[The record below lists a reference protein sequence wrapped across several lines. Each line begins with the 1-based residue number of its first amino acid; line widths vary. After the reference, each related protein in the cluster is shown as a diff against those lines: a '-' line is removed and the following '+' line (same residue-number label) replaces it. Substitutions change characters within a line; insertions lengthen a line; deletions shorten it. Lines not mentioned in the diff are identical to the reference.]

1 MNRLRFGP
9 RYSLWLALALG
20 LSSAQGVLAAQPP
33 SEAAPK
39 AASGSLEATPKAA
52 SGSLQSA
59 AQQPK
64 PEALKLA
71 LKSAEEFLSAMDQR
85 DYASAWDQSAK
96 HFKASVSKEVWV
108 RMAGAAREP
117 LGEIKERR
125 AGLSRATKDLPKGP
139 VGEYIIINFETDI
152 AIEPITEMLV
162 MYREDA
168 QNWRCIGYFVRPR

>member
-1 MNRLRFGP
+1 
-9 RYSLWLALALG
+9 
-20 LSSAQGVLAAQPP
+20 
-33 SEAAPK
+33 
-39 AASGSLEATPKAA
+39 
-52 SGSLQSA
+52 
-59 AQQPK
+59 
-64 PEALKLA
+64 
-71 LKSAEEFLSAMDQR
+71 
-85 DYASAWDQSAK
+85 
-96 HFKASVSKEVWV
+96 
-108 RMAGAAREP
+108 MAGAAREP

>member
-1 MNRLRFGP
+1 MSRLWFV
-9 RYSLWLALALG
+9 SKHVLWLALALG
-20 LSSAQGVLAAQPP
+20 LSTAHGLLAAQP
-33 SEAAPK
+33 SEATSK
-39 AASGSLEATPKAA
+39 AANGSLEATPKVAN
-52 SGSLQSA
+52 GSLQSA

-71 LKSAEEFLSAMDQR
+71 LKSAEQFLSAMDQR

-125 AGLSRATKDLPKGP
+125 AG
-139 VGEYIIINFETDI
+139 
-152 AIEPITEMLV
+152 
-162 MYREDA
+162 
-168 QNWRCIGYFVRPR
+168 